1 MTGAAKRWSTGVLKK
16 PWICAECRSI
26 VSTRSVPALESRS
39 ATSLA
44 EIGTRGLSLR
54 SWRAYP

>member
-1 MTGAAKRWSTGVLKK
+1 MSKK
-16 PWICAECRSI
+16 PWICEACRSI
-26 VSTRSVPALESRS
+26 VSTRSVPAVESRS

-54 SWRAYP
+54 SWRA